1 MQPINN
7 KFLTIIVALSVP
19 LTTIAL
25 YKVCRVYPHNGLD
38 AWFGVMTIIIL
49 ASIVIRCIMYLI
61 RTLIN
66 QITRYKKGKW
76 H

>member
-1 MQPINN
+1 MQSINN
-7 KFLTIIVALSVP
+7 KFLTIIVTLSVP

-38 AWFGVMTIIIL
+38 ACFGVMIIIIL
-49 ASIVIRCIMYLI
+49 TSIIIKCGIYLI

-66 QITRYKKGKW
+66 QITRYKKGK
-76 H
+76 